1 MENTKHHVQR
11 KGWIDFIKGISII
24 GVIILHTQALNLGE
38 NTKLIAFYCVHLF
51 VLIGGINLYNSM
63 ERRNITSFDYKFVL
77 GNLKKILIQ
86 YLIASIVCIMYYK
99 HFIDIKSFIKTL
111 IYFTASPQLYFLVFY
126 CQLIALS
133 PIIYLAIKKFV
144 SRNVILSL
152 IFIVIL
158 LIIAIILT
166 HYTFVFETVGGGE
179 KFLFGGS
186 YILTFGLGMLFSSF
200 KIEIKS
206 KGKNFILLMI
216 LFVCTTGYV
225 YFILNYPLFHKV
237 SSELFFTEQDILRIS
252 YAIILFLFLFVLYN
266 YFNNYVSKK
275 FMMIFKPIELF
286 GKYSM
291 SIFLYHWI
299 INDFFNKMFIQNHRV
314 VLLILLAEL
323 CLPIILKVIYDRIR
337 LRLIS

>member
-1 MENTKHHVQR
+1 MENTMHNVQR

-63 ERRNITSFDYKFVL
+63 QRRNITSFDYKFVL

-86 YLIASIVCIMYYK
+86 YLIASIVCTLYYK
-99 HFIDIKSFIKTL
+99 HFIDIKSFINTL

-144 SRNVILSL
+144 NRNIIRSI

-158 LIIAIILT
+158 LITAIILS

-186 YILTFGLGMLFSSF
+186 YILTFGLGMLFTSL
-200 KIEIKS
+200 KIEMKS
-206 KGKNFILLMI
+206 KMKSFMLLII
-216 LFVCTTGYV
+216 LFVSTTGYV
-225 YFILNYPLFHKV
+225 YYILNYPLFHKV
-237 SSELFFTEQDILRIS
+237 SSKLFFTEQDILRIS

-266 YFNNYVSKK
+266 YFNNFVSKK
-275 FMMIFKPIELF
+275 IMIIFKPIELF

-291 SIFLYHWI
+291 TIFLYHWI
-299 INDFFNKMFIQNHRV
+299 IDDFLNKMFIQNHRFV
-314 VLLILLAEL
+314 ILILLAEL
-323 CLPIILKVIYDRIR
+323 CLPIILKVIYDKLRIK
-337 LRLIS
+337 LVS